1 LAANEEHPA
10 ANWLVV
16 CPGAPAELATTLAAA
31 IAGAN
36 PADGSSRV
44 ALVDSPEA
52 ALAHAALDDTAVPC
66 QIVFLAADA
75 PQLDADVDAT
85 KLMQAQEP

>member
-1 LAANEEHPA
+1 VLLLARRQLGRPADSHDIDALAANEEHPA

-52 ALAHAALDDTAVPC
+52 ALAHAALDDTAV
-66 QIVFLAADA
+66 
-75 PQLDADVDAT
+75 
-85 KLMQAQEP
+85 